1 MDVEQMSIVPKQV
14 IVVRKELNMRKGKMC
29 AMAAH
34 ASMKVLLDRME
45 QHQTEYNYEDTF
57 NGKERGVIRELVLEK
72 DDPINIWL
80 EGAFTKIVV
89 GVSDEEFLW
98 LHQALM
104 TQGKV
109 PFAVIT
115 DNGATEFHGVKT
127 DTCIAVGPAA
137 PEDVDM
143 YTNRF
148 KLL

>member
-1 MDVEQMSIVPKQV
+1 MGDKMVPKQV
-14 IVVRKELNMRKGKMC
+14 IVVRKELKMRKGKI
-29 AMAAH
+29 AAQVAH

-45 QHQTEYNYEDTF
+45 QHQTEYSYEDTF

-89 GVSDEEFLW
+89 GVSDEEFEQLY
-98 LHQALM
+98 QALM
-104 TQGKV
+104 QQNKV
-109 PFAVIT
+109 PFAKIT
-115 DNGATEFHGVKT
+115 DNGATEFHGVRT

-137 PEDVDM
+137 PEDVDT